1 MPVRLNLHGT
11 RVTTS
16 SRYDRVRRGHMQD
29 GVGIGGGKSEIS
41 VILLYVCIFCLCRWS
56 LGPALFVA
64 WIGGSVLIAGGF
76 QSSLAFRERVKGGK
90 VW

>member
-41 VILLYVCIFCLCRWS
+41 VILLYVVFLEAS
-56 LGPALFVA
+56 SGFQDEPTLSYFVF
-64 WIGGSVLIAGGF
+64 AGG
-76 QSSLAFRERVKGGK
+76 V
-90 VW
+90 